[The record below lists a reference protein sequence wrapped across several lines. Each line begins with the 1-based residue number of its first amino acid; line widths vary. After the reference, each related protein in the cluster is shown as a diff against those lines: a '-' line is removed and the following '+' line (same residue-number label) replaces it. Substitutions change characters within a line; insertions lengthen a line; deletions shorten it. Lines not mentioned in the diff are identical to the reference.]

1 LRPDRYRVEVGLDN
15 GKAQQPTTN
24 DQQLTTTMSE
34 IQVASRYAKS
44 IIDLAVEQNALEL
57 VKKDIELFVETCR
70 ENPALQ
76 AILKNPIISLDKK
89 ANILDGLFGDKLH
102 KMILSFF
109 HIVIRKG
116 RSEILYAT
124 AKEFISQYNIIK
136 NVVKATVTS
145 ASTLSK
151 ENIAQIEDVVK
162 QATKGE
168 VILSAQVDPDL
179 IGGFILKVGDKQFDT
194 SLSSKLNKLKKEF
207 EHN

>member
-1 LRPDRYRVEVGLDN
+1 
-15 GKAQQPTTN
+15 
-24 DQQLTTTMSE
+24 MSE

-44 IIDLAVEQNALEL
+44 IIDLAAEQNVLEE
-57 VKKDIELFVETCR
+57 VKNNIEVFVETCR
-70 ENPALQ
+70 TSRELQ
-76 AILKNPIISLDKK
+76 AVLKNPIISLDKK
-89 ANILDGLFGDKLH
+89 ASILDGLFAGKLH

-124 AKEFISQYNIIK
+124 GKEFINQYNTLK

-145 ASTLSK
+145 ASPLSQD
-151 ENIAQIEDVVK
+151 NISQIEDVVK

-168 VILSAQVDPDL
+168 VILTAQVDPDL

-194 SLSSKLNKLKKEF
+194 SLSSKLGKLKKEF
-207 EHN
+207 EQN

>member
-1 LRPDRYRVEVGLDN
+1 
-15 GKAQQPTTN
+15 
-24 DQQLTTTMSE
+24 MSE

-44 IIDLAVEQNALEL
+44 IIDLAVEQNAIEPI
-57 VKKDIELFVETCR
+57 KKDIELFLGTCR
-70 ENPALQ
+70 ANPALQ

-145 ASTLSK
+145 ASPLSK

-207 EHN
+207 ENN

>member
-1 LRPDRYRVEVGLDN
+1 
-15 GKAQQPTTN
+15 
-24 DQQLTTTMSE
+24 MSE

-44 IIDLAVEQNALEL
+44 IIDLAVEQNALEPI
-57 VKKDIELFVETCR
+57 KKDIELFLGTCR
-70 ENPALQ
+70 ANPALQ

-102 KMILSFF
+102 KMVLSFF

-145 ASTLSK
+145 ASPLSK

-207 EHN
+207 ENN

>member
-1 LRPDRYRVEVGLDN
+1 
-15 GKAQQPTTN
+15 
-24 DQQLTTTMSE
+24 MSE
-34 IQVASRYAKS
+34 TQVATRYAKS

-57 VKKDIELFVETCR
+57 VKKDFELFIGTCR
-70 ENPALQ
+70 ANPELQ
-76 AILKNPIISLDKK
+76 AILKNPIISLEKK

-124 AKEFISQYNIIK
+124 AKEFITQYNIIK

-145 ASTLSK
+145 ASPLSK
-151 ENIAQIEDVVK
+151 QNITQIEEVVK

-168 VILSAQVDPDL
+168 VILSAKVDPEL

-194 SLSSKLNKLKKEF
+194 SLSSKLNKLRKEF

>member
-1 LRPDRYRVEVGLDN
+1 
-15 GKAQQPTTN
+15 
-24 DQQLTTTMSE
+24 MSE

-57 VKKDIELFVETCR
+57 VKRDIELFLGTCR
-70 ENPALQ
+70 ANPALQ
-76 AILKNPIISLDKK
+76 AILKNPIISLEKK
-89 ANILDGLFGDKLH
+89 ANILDGLFGDKLN

-116 RSEILYAT
+116 RSQILYAT
-124 AKEFISQYNIIK
+124 AKEIVNQYNIIK

-151 ENIAQIEDVVK
+151 ENIAQIEEVVK
-162 QATKGE
+162 KASKGE

-179 IGGFILKVGDKQFDT
+179 IGGFILKVGDKQFDA
-194 SLSSKLNKLKKEF
+194 SLSSKLSNLKKEF
-207 EHN
+207 EQN

>member
-1 LRPDRYRVEVGLDN
+1 MRPDRYRVEVGLDN

>member
-1 LRPDRYRVEVGLDN
+1 
-15 GKAQQPTTN
+15 
-24 DQQLTTTMSE
+24 MSE

-44 IIDLAVEQNALEL
+44 IIDLAVEQSALEL
-57 VKKDIELFVETCR
+57 VKKDIELFLGTCR

-76 AILKNPIISLDKK
+76 AILKNPIISLEKK

-136 NVVKATVTS
+136 NVVKTTVTS
-145 ASTLSK
+145 ASPLSK

-207 EHN
+207 ENN

>member
-1 LRPDRYRVEVGLDN
+1 
-15 GKAQQPTTN
+15 
-24 DQQLTTTMSE
+24 MSE

-44 IIDLAVEQNALEL
+44 IIDLAVEQNALEPI
-57 VKKDIELFVETCR
+57 KKDIELFLGTCR
-70 ENPALQ
+70 VNPALQ

-145 ASTLSK
+145 ASPLSK

-207 EHN
+207 ENN